1 MRLNYLILKESF
13 LVIWKIY
20 IFLKIFFNRKQC
32 NKKLRIFYGG
42 SKSGNV
48 GGPLVKIQ
56 KLKREF
62 PEYTSGFNLVYLLSN
77 NSYLSKTSLNI
88 LKKRKIPI
96 ILNQNGVYYK
106 SWFKGNYLERNK
118 SMANGYHLA
127 DYVLWQSKFCKKT
140 SDKFLGKRVG
150 DGEILYNSVDTNLF
164 KPEFKNK
171 KIFTF
176 LITGNINK
184 ENSYRI
190 ISVFKAIKKL
200 RKFYKNFNLY
210 IAGNVENNDFLE
222 LKSNE
227 MRIADKVK
235 FIGRF
240 NQFDAPKIYNLAD
253 AYITMTYK
261 DNCPTAVL
269 EAMSSGLPIIY
280 SASGGIPELV
290 DNNSGIGLDVESS
303 WNEVKTPR
311 TSKIVNGMKRI
322 IENKRSMSEAAR
334 IRAVEN
340 FDIKFWKKRH
350 ELIFDFLTRK

>member
-1 MRLNYLILKESF
+1 MRLNYLLIKKFF
-13 LVIWKIY
+13 LIIWKIY
-20 IFLKIFFNRKQC
+20 IFLKIIFNRKPI
-32 NKKLRIFYGG
+32 NNNLKIYYGG
-42 SKSGNV
+42 SKSGNI

-62 PEYTSGFNLVYLLSN
+62 PEHTSGFNLVYLLSN

-106 SWFKGNYLERNK
+106 SWFKGNYLARNK
-118 SMANGYHLA
+118 SMANRYHLA
-127 DYVLWQSKFCKKT
+127 DYVFWQSKFCKKT
-140 SDKFLGKRVG
+140 SDKFLGKRSG

-164 KPEFKNK
+164 TPKFKNK
-171 KIFTF
+171 KMFTF

-184 ENSYRI
+184 DNSYRI

-200 RKFYKNFNLY
+200 QKSYKNLYLY
-210 IAGNVENNDFLE
+210 IAGNVENKDFLE

-227 MRIADKVK
+227 MRIADKVN

-269 EAMSSGLPIIY
+269 EAMSSGLPIVY

-290 DNNSGIGLDVESS
+290 DNNSGVGLEVESS
-303 WNEVKTPR
+303 WSEIKTPK
-311 TSKIVNGMKRI
+311 TSKIVNGMKKI
-322 IENKRSMSEAAR
+322 IENKKSMSEAAR
-334 IRAVEN
+334 VRAVEN
-340 FDIKFWKKRH
+340 FDIKYWKKRH
-350 ELIFDFLTRK
+350 EVIFDFLIKK

>member
-1 MRLNYLILKESF
+1 LRLNYLLIKKSF
-13 LVIWKIY
+13 LIIWKIY
-20 IFLKIFFNRKQC
+20 IFLKIIFNRKPS
-32 NKKLRIFYGG
+32 NKNLKIYYGG
-42 SKSGNV
+42 SKSGNI
-48 GGPLVKIQ
+48 GGPHVKIQ

-62 PEYTSGFNLVYLLSN
+62 PENTSGFNLVYLLSN
-77 NSYLSKTSLNI
+77 NSYFTKTSLNI
-88 LKKRKIPI
+88 LKRRKIPI

-106 SWFKGNYLERNK
+106 SWFKGNYLARNE

-127 DYVLWQSKFCKKT
+127 DYVFWQSKFCRKT
-140 SDKFLGKRVG
+140 SDKFLGERSG

-164 KPEFKNK
+164 TPEFKNK

-184 ENSYRI
+184 NNSYRI

-200 RKFYKNFNLY
+200 RKSYKKFHLY
-210 IAGNVENNDFLE
+210 IAGNVENKDFLE

-227 MRIADKVK
+227 MRIADKVN

-269 EAMSSGLPIIY
+269 EAMSCGLPIVY

-290 DNNSGIGLDVESS
+290 DNNSGVGLEVESS
-303 WNEVKTPR
+303 WSEVKTPK
-311 TSKIVNGMKRI
+311 TSKIVNGMKKI
-322 IENKRSMSEAAR
+322 IENKKSMSEAAR
-334 IRAVEN
+334 VRAVEN
-340 FDIKFWKKRH
+340 FDIKYWKKRH
-350 ELIFDFLTRK
+350 EIIFDFLIKK